1 MVKKRRATLGGM
13 WYLYAWGSTGGGPS
27 FGRIGDVAEIWRFA
41 NVIEMLLE

>member
-1 MVKKRRATLGGM
+1 MVKKRSNFGGM
-13 WYLYAWGSTGGGPS
+13 WYLYAWGSTGGGGPS